1 MSQLKHFN
9 GEIVR
14 VFGSNGNLTTS
25 LETLSRLSTSI
36 DWSTQ
41 ATTAAKVQLISSS
54 ALDTS
59 TGTGARSV
67 QVIGLDA
74 NYKLQSE
81 IISLDGQA
89 YVESLLS
96 FIRVFQI
103 STYLSGSTHSNA
115 GDIYCIMTGTG
126 GTPSGGVP
134 PTLTSCWALMPIGW
148 GVGTSG
154 MYTVPAGEKVRLER
168 FQVSSR
174 SQEAGFYL
182 FSQNSASTTENGMV
196 LEGAISIGTSQAIEY
211 SPPLPTSFVFD
222 EKTDI
227 YLKGLSVA
235 SGGIMTAV
243 VFLRKIFKQRPSI
256 Y

>member
-154 MYTVPAGEKVRLER
+154 IYTVPAGKRMRLESIH
-168 FQVSSR
+168 VSAR
-174 SQEAGFYL
+174 AQESGFYL
-182 FSQNSASTTENGMV
+182 FSQNPSSTTDNALVIETGV
-196 LEGAISIGTSQAIEY
+196 SIGASQTLEFTY
-211 SPPLPTSFVFD
+211 PLPTSYIFE
-222 EKTDI
+222 EKTDL
-227 YLKGLSVA
+227 YMRALSTA
-235 SGGIMTAV
+235 SGGIMTAELL
-243 VFLRKIFKQRPSI
+243 LRNVGLKQRQ
-256 Y
+256 